1 MAFSTCKLSYVG
13 QTSRNLNVRCLEHF
27 RYIRNNDSD
36 LVYGAHI
43 LNNIHYYGPISNTTS
58 LLQQVNNDSS
68 VKSFEQLYIQ
78 LYSYNNKLVL
88 EIRTAERNPIYQQ
101 IYDIQLCHSC
111 AWILSIV
118 VFPSL
123 SYLSIVSILVKYVPC
138 TEGTGMYFIGYSN
151 GFLRFILYVY
161 CLYGS
166 ISNDYFVYMLLLVR
180 FINIHF

>member
-1 MAFSTCKLSYVG
+1 LFRRTNVCIAFDDTKTIYDILKLKAPNITNEHTKSGICEMAFSTCKLSYVG

-111 AWILSIV
+111 A
-118 VFPSL
+118 
-123 SYLSIVSILVKYVPC
+123 
-138 TEGTGMYFIGYSN
+138 
-151 GFLRFILYVY
+151 
-161 CLYGS
+161 
-166 ISNDYFVYMLLLVR
+166 
-180 FINIHF
+180 